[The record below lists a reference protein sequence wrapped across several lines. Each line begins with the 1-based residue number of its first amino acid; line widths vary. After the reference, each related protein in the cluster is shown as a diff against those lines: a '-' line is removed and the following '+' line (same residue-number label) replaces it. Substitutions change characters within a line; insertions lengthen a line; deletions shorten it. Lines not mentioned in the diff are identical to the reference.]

1 LEVLKMKS
9 SSIPMLPAKNFVFP
23 VLRPLMTMIKCLKAM
38 MQFEEGEPPPVVLK
52 RECISN
58 AGYLS
63 ETLTELCKRAGINGG
78 ECELIL
84 LNLKHPSLWNSH
96 PVDTGPFVTLLE
108 ALESFSVKNK
118 AALGEAYRQDK
129 EYFNGLY
136 KERVLKRRV
145 LIVHSKNDSPDV
157 LVKNLDTGAYYEV
170 DTLSMDET
178 FEKSEKHHVTVF
190 LCTDS
195 KQATDFFLRKD
206 RIKIDLFLS
215 NLGREIPT
223 LNMHLCRIVNQAQ
236 RGGMKFLAPPFVT
249 MKLLPAIEEAYIGHL
264 IAFDRAI
271 AAQERA
277 MAEEEESLFKGMA
290 EAELYAELIVEAHW
304 MKTAGYA
311 MEKSFLEAGK

>member
-1 LEVLKMKS
+1 MKS
-9 SSIPMLPAKNFVFP
+9 SQIPMLPAKNFVFP

-38 MQFEEGEPPPVVLK
+38 MRFEEGDALPVVLK

-63 ETLTELCKRAGINGG
+63 EALSELCKRAGINGG
-78 ECELIL
+78 ACDLIL
-84 LNLKHPSLWNSH
+84 QNLKHPDLWNSH
-96 PVDTGPFVTLLE
+96 PVDTGPFVKLLE
-108 ALESFSVKNK
+108 VLDGFCLKNK
-118 AALGEAYRQDK
+118 SALGEAYRQDR
-129 EYFNGLY
+129 EFFNGLY
-136 KERVLKRRV
+136 KERVLKRKILV
-145 LIVHSKNDSPDV
+145 VHSPNDSPDV

-170 DTLSMDET
+170 ET
-178 FEKSEKHHVTVF
+178 MPMNKTFQKSAKHHVTVF

-195 KQATDFFLRKD
+195 KEATEFFLRKD
-206 RIKIDLFLS
+206 RIGIDLFLS

-249 MKLLPAIEEAYIGHL
+249 MKILPAVEEAYIGHL
-264 IAFDRAI
+264 EAFDKAI

-277 MAEEEESLFKGMA
+277 MAAEEEALFEGMA

-311 MEKSFLEAGK
+311 TEKSFQETGK